1 MPGHGS
7 SRGSRKHLFLFS
19 GLLALTTPAFAQQGA
34 PLAVPSAA
42 AQPPRSLRVL
52 TFEDP
57 PFSMRAETGEWSG
70 LAIDLWRRVAERLG
84 VTYELEGVDP
94 PERITEL
101 LTSGQADLAAAAIP
115 VTAAMVQQLE
125 FSRAFL
131 SKSYGIATLPRTD
144 GDWLAALGG
153 PLAHRLRD
161 VLLVTL
167 AVLALSAALIWW
179 LERRRNF
186 QQFGGGVV
194 RGVANGV
201 WWAVATMTTVGYG
214 DRAPITP
221 AGRALGIVLMLLSLV
236 LVSTATGIIASR
248 LTVLDTQPRV
258 ESLADLPRVATG
270 VVADSPM
277 ADFLR
282 ARAIPFQDFADG
294 ERAMEALLAG
304 RIDAVVAGEA
314 ELQFFAKTRYP
325 GQLALVPG
333 VIDQGFV
340 AFGLPPESNLR
351 RTLDAALVAELE
363 SDEWLRLRQDY
374 LDR

>member
-1 MPGHGS
+1 M
-7 SRGSRKHLFLFS
+7 RGSRSRLFLFS
-19 GLLALTTPAFAQQGA
+19 GFLAAATPAFAQQEP
-34 PLAVPSAA
+34 PLAAPMPA
-42 AQPPRSLRVL
+42 AQPPRTLRVL

-57 PFSMRAETGEWSG
+57 PFSMRTETGEWTG

-84 VTYELEGVDP
+84 VAFVLDGVDP
-94 PERITEL
+94 PERIIEL
-101 LTSGQADLAAAAIP
+101 LLARQADLAAAAVP
-115 VTAAMVQQLE
+115 VTAESVQQLE
-125 FSRAFL
+125 FSSAFL
-131 SKSYGIATLPRTD
+131 SKGYGIATLPRPD
-144 GDWLAALGG
+144 ADWLAALGG
-153 PLAHRLRD
+153 PLARRLRD

-167 AVLALSAALIWW
+167 AVLAGSATLIWW
-179 LERRRNF
+179 FERRRNF
-186 QQFGGGVV
+186 HQFGGGVV

-214 DRAPITP
+214 DRAPVTP

-258 ESLADLPRVATG
+258 QGLADLPRVATG
-270 VVADSPM
+270 VVASSSM

-282 ARAIPFQDFADG
+282 ARAIPFQDFADD
-294 ERAMEALLAG
+294 ERAIEALLAG
-304 RIDAVVAGEA
+304 RIDAVVAGEE
-314 ELQFFAKTRYP
+314 ELRYFAKKRYP

-340 AFGLPPESNLR
+340 AFGLPPDSDLR

-363 SDEWLRLRQDY
+363 SDDWIWLRHAY
-374 LDR
+374 LGR